1 MPIPADTSVSQ
12 PDMPMIIEN
21 APAENYDN
29 IDNLPDFGSSPA
41 EVKVENDETMEEADE
56 AMTAAE
62 GEYNAV
68 TGADITELPSTD
80 A

>member
-21 APAENYDN
+21 APAESNDN

-62 GEYNAV
+62 GEYNVV
-68 TGADITELPSTD
+68 TGADITELLSTD